1 MNTKHLAL
9 FQEVAKTGNVTQVA
23 TRMHISQ
30 PAVSMQLHRL
40 EDELGVPLFTMIGRN
55 IALTDAGKA
64 LLEYS
69 ESILSLEGQLY
80 RVMNE
85 FQAGKQGRIVV
96 GASLGVGTYMLPDV
110 IQSFWKMHP
119 GIAIDLCICGE
130 DEVEKRVRAGQ
141 LDIGFTLRSPEE
153 HFSLR
158 VTQFVH
164 DELVGVKAPEVDH
177 VGKLWISKEL
187 AALDVTV
194 GEVGVRTTTAP
205 MEATAAGV
213 RTPLVAELEIATLES
228 IELVK
233 RYVWQG
239 LGYGV
244 VLKSA
249 VRCEM
254 ESGKLQP
261 WSGYPTRPI
270 AINIITRPAERLA
283 QSVLIFLHHVR
294 DVSSVRRSRN

>member
-1 MNTKHLAL
+1 VNTKHLAL

-23 TRMHISQ
+23 NRMHISQ

-80 RVMNE
+80 RVMSE
-85 FQAGKQGRIVV
+85 FQEGKQGRIVV
-96 GASLGVGTYMLPDV
+96 GASLGVGTYRLPDV
-110 IQSFWKMHP
+110 IQSFWNMHP

-130 DEVEKRVRAGQ
+130 DEVEKQVRAGQ
-141 LDIGFTLRSPEE
+141 LDIGFTLKSPKE

-158 VTQFVH
+158 VTRFVH
-164 DELVGVKAPEVDH
+164 DDLVGIQAPVVDH
-177 VGKLWISKEL
+177 DGKLWISKEL
-187 AALDVTV
+187 AALATTGV
-194 GEVGVRTTTAP
+194 GMEVGKEVGKEAAVAG
-205 MEATAAGV
+205 MEV
-213 RTPLVAELEIATLES
+213 ATLES

-249 VRCEM
+249 VTCEM

-261 WSGYPTRPI
+261 WSGYPTRSI

-283 QSVLIFLHHVR
+283 QSVWLFLHHIR
-294 DVSSVRRSRN
+294 EWNE